1 MAPKRKPQD
10 NQRTADAIDAI
21 FEETNTEIGGLTVDG
36 NGTHHLTIKTPEGN
50 TIKLPSTTPDQTAR
64 IIGHIEENKLRRR

>member
-1 MAPKRKPQD
+1 MTPKRKPQD

-50 TIKLPSTTPDQTAR
+50 TIKLR
-64 IIGHIEENKLRRR
+64 LK